1 MNPLGLVK
9 YWVSNVGYLVCK
21 LGHIVLQAA
30 LVVGLF
36 THLNKDVKVTV
47 FLSQRCNPLILTQ
60 IHWEKRIKQQSS
72 SENSSFL
79 QSFDLKAL
87 TKRRQQLRA
96 PLAVLHLQAV
106 VALLLLLQ
114 GGELRHVATEV
125 EVQQCHQLFTQS
137 AAKLRIGMWVHR
149 TQDELMLAENDSSDP
164 ANTP

>member
-1 MNPLGLVK
+1 M
-9 YWVSNVGYLVCK
+9 GYLVCK

-36 THLNKDVKVTV
+36 THLNEDVKVTV
-47 FLSQRCNPLILTQ
+47 FLSQCCNPPILTQ

-72 SENSSFL
+72 SENSSFI
-79 QSFDLKAL
+79 QSFNLKTL
-87 TKRRQQLRA
+87 TKRGQQLRA
-96 PLAVLHLQAV
+96 PLTVLHLQAV

-114 GGELRHVATEV
+114 GGELCHVATEV

-149 TQDELMLAENDSSDP
+149 TQDELILAENDSSGP